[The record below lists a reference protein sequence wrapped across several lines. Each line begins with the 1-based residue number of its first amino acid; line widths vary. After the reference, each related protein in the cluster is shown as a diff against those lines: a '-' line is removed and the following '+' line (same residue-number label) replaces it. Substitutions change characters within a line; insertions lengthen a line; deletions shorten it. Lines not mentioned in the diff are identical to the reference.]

1 MICCDGPRNKRGM
14 ARRDRWT
21 ECGLC
26 RSLMMKTSYLQSKLD
41 DSELGFGSLT
51 PSPMFCQWNK
61 EKFTSIHSEGS
72 ATLLFLFMQA
82 CWCML
87 NDTTMPIWLHDTFMY
102 YHVLSVCDYL
112 LVACCL
118 PFFLLRMQI
127 WPHCFRR
134 ATLKPRSN
142 PQLCRV
148 SPSAAKSLYHSADA
162 FIGSQRHL
170 YSWLWVRLAPAETS
184 ALAPWKSK
192 TTKCHHFMG
201 LHGVFHGSSLVHYF
215 MKQAAHFSKP
225 RVVALPSPSHDLCP
239 KSCLIAGLLKG
250 ISRWFP

>member
-1 MICCDGPRNKRGM
+1 
-14 ARRDRWT
+14 
-21 ECGLC
+21 
-26 RSLMMKTSYLQSKLD
+26 
-41 DSELGFGSLT
+41 
-51 PSPMFCQWNK
+51 
-61 EKFTSIHSEGS
+61 
-72 ATLLFLFMQA
+72 
-82 CWCML
+82 
-87 NDTTMPIWLHDTFMY
+87 MY